1 MVPPEYD
8 PTVFD
13 CNKEPNV
20 TDIDELQS
28 NLLHDLDAI
37 CNVREELRLKLSLA
51 KADARSEW
59 DRLEMRMERAQEEI
73 GRVGLHATEAMEQI
87 ESGVRKLIEEIK
99 AGYERFRQQS
109 P

>member
-1 MVPPEYD
+1 M
-8 PTVFD
+8 
-13 CNKEPNV
+13 

-59 DRLEMRMERAQEEI
+59 DRLETRMERAQEEI
-73 GRVGLHATEAMEQI
+73 GRVSLRATRALEQI
-87 ESGVRKLIEEIK
+87 ESGARELLEELK
-99 AGYERFRQQS
+99 ASYERFRQQS
-109 P
+109 S